1 LKQSSSTIDK
11 NQKINT
17 HRFSETSFLLVA
29 VKRKMVSALAV
40 ENGKLVGLVTF
51 RDFFRAEPTLMQ
63 TIRGLMKVY
72 GIRKSLSKVAEY

>member
-1 LKQSSSTIDK
+1 
-11 NQKINT
+11 
-17 HRFSETSFLLVA
+17 
-29 VKRKMVSALAV
+29 MVSALAV